1 MLPQIEVTKS
11 MLLTGTKNIRLECI
25 GKGNISIDI
34 PYETNYAN
42 KAIITMAPRDEG
54 QQTWLSLTSEQ
65 VFSDEIQIVGIK
77 YQNLKGVKK
86 I

>member
-1 MLPQIEVTKS
+1 
-11 MLLTGTKNIRLECI
+11 
-25 GKGNISIDI
+25 
-34 PYETNYAN
+34 
-42 KAIITMAPRDEG
+42 MAPRDEG